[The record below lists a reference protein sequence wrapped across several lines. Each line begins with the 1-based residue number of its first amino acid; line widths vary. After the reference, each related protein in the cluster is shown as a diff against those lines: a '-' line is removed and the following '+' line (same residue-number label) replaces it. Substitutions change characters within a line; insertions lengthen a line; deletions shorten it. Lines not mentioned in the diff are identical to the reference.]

1 MKKMVLS
8 LACVLALGVSK
19 ADNDGFC
26 GIKNTCFKNG
36 ENVSMYVFYTVM
48 GAWFH
53 AGTAKFTTV
62 LEKLDNKPVWHFTG
76 TGETLSSYDWIYKV
90 RDSYESYVDTTTMQ
104 PIKFVRNVNEGSYK
118 KHENVSFNKSTN
130 TAVAKD
136 GVFKVP
142 DCIQDVVSMVYY
154 ARNINFEKYK
164 VDEKI
169 TFDIFLDNQ
178 VYHMYMRYMGK
189 ETIKTRYGKFRCIKL
204 KPLLLKSSTFEGGE
218 KMTAYLSDDLNHLPI
233 RIESGIS
240 VGSVKVDMMMYS
252 NLRYPLTSL
261 IDIR

>member
-8 LACVLALGVSK
+8 IAAVLTLGISK

-26 GIKNTCFKNG
+26 GIKNNCFKNG

-104 PIKFVRNVNEGSYK
+104 PLKFVRNVNEGTYK
-118 KHENVSFNKSTN
+118 KHENVTFNKSTG
-130 TAVAKD
+130 TAIGKD
-136 GVFKVP
+136 GVFKIP

-154 ARNINFEKYK
+154 ARSINFDKYK

-189 ETIKTRYGKFRCIKL
+189 ETIKTRYGKFRCIKI

-218 KMTAYLSDDLNHLPI
+218 KMTAYLSDDMNHLPI